1 MRVDFSPTHLLFNRS
16 ISANIDKIISKEHVL
31 RSEINHKVYLLDIYL
46 GGKDIRK
53 SGTLVVLL
61 LTVLFISGCAENAQ
75 DNKTGPENE
84 ERITP
89 VEGATPNVTEQV
101 TESASENTGEGSMSG
116 QEEPSMDEG
125 KEVIIP
131 GEENSD
137 QGNEI
142 PSENLDNNL
151 TIVQTAEGA
160 GYTTFAS
167 LARDAGFEDIL
178 NKGGPYTVFA
188 PTDIAFESLP
198 EGTLDDLRNDKER
211 LNRVL
216 TCYVING
223 EYMASDL
230 KNVET
235 LDSLETEK
243 LAVNSTA
250 EGKIMVGDAIIIEP
264 DIVAGN
270 GVVHGIDK
278 IVIPLEG

>member
-1 MRVDFSPTHLLFNRS
+1 
-16 ISANIDKIISKEHVL
+16 L

-61 LTVLFISGCAENAQ
+61 LTVLFISGCAENGQ
-75 DNKTGPENE
+75 DNNTGYEDE

-89 VEGATPNVTEQV
+89 VEDATPNVTEQV
-101 TESASENTGEGSMSG
+101 TESANENTGEGSMSG
-116 QEEPSMDEG
+116 QEETSMDEG

-137 QGNEI
+137 QGNETS
-142 PSENLDNNL
+142 SENLDNNL

-167 LARDAGFEDIL
+167 LARDAGLEDIL
-178 NKGGPYTVFA
+178 SKGGPYTVFA

-230 KNVET
+230 KNVDT

-243 LAVNSTA
+243 LSVNTTT
-250 EGKIMVGDAIIIEP
+250 EGQIMVGNAIIIEP

-278 IVIPLEG
+278 LVIPLEV

>member
-1 MRVDFSPTHLLFNRS
+1 M
-16 ISANIDKIISKEHVL
+16 

-61 LTVLFISGCAENAQ
+61 LTILFISGCAENAQ
-75 DNKTGPENE
+75 DNKTGPDNE

-101 TESASENTGEGSMSG
+101 TESANENTGEGSISG
-116 QEEPSMDEG
+116 QEETSMDEG

-137 QGNEI
+137 QGNETS
-142 PSENLDNNL
+142 SENLDNNL

-167 LARDAGFEDIL
+167 LARDAGLEDIL
-178 NKGGPYTVFA
+178 SKGGPYTVFA

-211 LNRVL
+211 LNHVL

-230 KNVET
+230 KNVDT

-243 LAVNSTA
+243 LAVNTTT
-250 EGKIMVGDAIIIEP
+250 EGQIMVGDAIIIEP

-278 IVIPLEG
+278 LVIPLRSLK

>member
-1 MRVDFSPTHLLFNRS
+1 L
-16 ISANIDKIISKEHVL
+16 K
-31 RSEINHKVYLLDIYL
+31 SEINHKVYLLDIYL

-61 LTVLFISGCAENAQ
+61 LTVLVISGCAGNAQ

-84 ERITP
+84 QRITP
-89 VEGATPNVTEQV
+89 VENATPNVTEQV
-101 TESASENTGEGSMSG
+101 TEQASENTGEGSMSDQEMSV
-116 QEEPSMDEG
+116 QEETSMDEG

-131 GEENSD
+131 DEKNSD
-137 QGNEI
+137 QGNEN
-142 PSENLDNNL
+142 SSKNLDNNL

-167 LARDAGFEDIL
+167 LARDAGLEDIL
-178 NKGGPYTVFA
+178 NKRGPYTVFV

-198 EGTLDDLRNDKER
+198 EGTLDNLRNDKER

-230 KNVET
+230 KNVDT

-243 LAVNSTA
+243 LAVNSTT
-250 EGKIMVGDAIIIEP
+250 EGQIMVGDAIIIEP

-278 IVIPLEG
+278 LVIPLEV